1 MQLGKVIGTVVS
13 TQKDDAL
20 VGYSLLVV
28 QLEYP
33 GEGLTPERLV
43 AVDTVGAGVGERVLV
58 TRADWALSREGDDL
72 ARAGLPGSPP
82 TDAAIVGIVD
92 TVDVAP

>member
-58 TRADWALSREGDDL
+58 TQDDP
-72 ARAGLPGSPP
+72 ARANLPGSAPV
-82 TDAAIVGIVD
+82 DATIVGIVD